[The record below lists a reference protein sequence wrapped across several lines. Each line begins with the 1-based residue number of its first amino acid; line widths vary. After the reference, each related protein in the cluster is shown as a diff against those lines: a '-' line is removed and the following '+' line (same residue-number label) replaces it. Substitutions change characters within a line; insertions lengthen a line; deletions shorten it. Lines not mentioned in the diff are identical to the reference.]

1 MTIPPSAGSAFTD
14 VNTYAL
20 VSVIAA
26 LLCAPVGIVFGILAL
41 RQIKQTGER
50 GRALALAGLWVGVGI
65 TATALLILG
74 FSALIV
80 VWAFSLVES
89 VPR

>member
-1 MTIPPSAGSAFTD
+1 MTIPSSAGSAFTD

-65 TATALLILG
+65 TTTALIIVGL
-74 FSALIV
+74 SALIV